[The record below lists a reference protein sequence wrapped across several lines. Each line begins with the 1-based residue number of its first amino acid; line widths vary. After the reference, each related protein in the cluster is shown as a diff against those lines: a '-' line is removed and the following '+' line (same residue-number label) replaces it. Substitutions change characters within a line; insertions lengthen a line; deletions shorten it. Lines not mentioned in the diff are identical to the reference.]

1 LTVAAAGVHA
11 APRLKRCCLLLFAL
25 LFGFGGVAHAADTAF
40 VFVGENDPSGAD
52 EAFLRLGRN
61 RDLPT
66 AREQPGRLQEPPRA
80 RLAKAVEAY
89 ARLQLDDA
97 RARLDSLESE
107 VAATG
112 GAGLDRGELI
122 ELFATRAAVR
132 FAAGNEAQA
141 WDDLLQV
148 AAFAPARPLD
158 PARFPPRVIETE
170 KRAAEALAAGG
181 KLSAGV
187 TPADAD
193 LFVDGLAVG
202 RGAAEAVLPAG
213 RHFVRAERPGFTSAG
228 KTLEI
233 ARGGDAQVALTLA
246 SRSAPA
252 VGEFTRAAAVL
263 GARRVV
269 GGFIGA
275 RGDAPT
281 LELLYVGTTGGDVR
295 ARAQLDVARLTTA
308 ELEAAVD
315 RMVPPPSDKRP
326 WFKRPLVWGL
336 VGGGLAAAALAVGLG
351 VGLSGGHVA
360 GWSAHVDLT
369 GTR

>member
-1 LTVAAAGVHA
+1 MLRRALQRRCLFILVGMIAFAGAACA
-11 APRLKRCCLLLFAL
+11 AEP
-25 LFGFGGVAHAADTAF
+25 ADLAF
-40 VFVGENDPSGAD
+40 VFVGEADPSGAD
-52 EAFLRLGRN
+52 EAFLRLGRK

-66 AREQPGRLQEPPRA
+66 VREQPGRLQEPPRA

-97 RARLDSLESE
+97 RARLDALETE
-107 VAATG
+107 VAAAG

-132 FAAGNEAQA
+132 FATGNEAQA

-181 KLSAGV
+181 KLSASA

-193 LFVDGLAVG
+193 LSVDGLPVG
-202 RGAAEAVLPAG
+202 RGTVEVVLPAG
-213 RHFVRAERPGFTSAG
+213 RHFVRAERGGFLSAG
-228 KTLEI
+228 KTIEI
-233 ARGGDAQVALTLA
+233 ARGGDATLTLPLS

-269 GGFIGA
+269 GAFIGA

-281 LELLYVGTTGGDVR
+281 LELLAVVTAGGDVR
-295 ARAQLDVARLTTA
+295 ARAQLEVGRLTTA

-315 RMVPPPSDKRP
+315 RLAPPPRDKRP

-369 GTR
+369 GAR